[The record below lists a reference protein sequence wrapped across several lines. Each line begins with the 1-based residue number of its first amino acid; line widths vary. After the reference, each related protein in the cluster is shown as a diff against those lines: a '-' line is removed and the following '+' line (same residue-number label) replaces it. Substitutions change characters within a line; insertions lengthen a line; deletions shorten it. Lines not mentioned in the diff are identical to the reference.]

1 MSKPSDPIPFRS
13 RRLTVVE
20 GSRAG
25 SDAKAAVTPAPAPAA
40 KAKPRGLPPAPGA
53 PTDVQKSWLA
63 RGLSQ
68 PGGKLPLFDDA
79 GRRIDARTIR
89 ACIDQG
95 WAEPWFAN
103 PLKPDW
109 LVCRLTD
116 AGRTIAVQ
124 TDAPST
130 SGASTSGS

>member
-1 MSKPSDPIPFRS
+1 MSKPSDPIPFRA

-20 GSRAG
+20 GSRTG
-25 SDAKAAVTPAPAPAA
+25 SEAKTPAASAAPRP
-40 KAKPRGLPPAPGA
+40 KAKPRGLPPSPGV
-53 PTDVQKSWLA
+53 PTDVQKAWLT
-63 RGLSQ
+63 RGLAQ
-68 PGGKLPLFDDA
+68 PGGKLPLFDGA

-116 AGRTIAVQ
+116 AGRTVAERPGL
-124 TDAPST
+124 TST
-130 SGASTSGS
+130 SG